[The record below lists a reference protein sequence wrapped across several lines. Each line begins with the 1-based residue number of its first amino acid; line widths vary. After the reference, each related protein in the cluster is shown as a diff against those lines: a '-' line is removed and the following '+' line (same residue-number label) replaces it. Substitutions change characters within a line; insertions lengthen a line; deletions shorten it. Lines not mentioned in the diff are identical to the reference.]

1 MKFEIKSRWSMKTIF
16 ECELDVKF
24 DNSPEKIRLGE
35 AVKNA
40 VLSGADLSG
49 AVLRGADLR
58 GAVLRGAVLR
68 GAVLRG
74 AVLRGADLIG
84 ANLIDADLRGAVLRG
99 ANLIGAVLSG
109 AVLRGANLIGADLIG
124 ANLIGA
130 DLREN
135 LEGVPFIKDIHQ
147 TVYNACTVSPDAL
160 DMVGWHK
167 CETTHCRAG
176 WVVTLAG
183 EGGKALE
190 FAMGTPAAAAIIY
203 LKSDPKLEKMPD
215 FYCSNEEALADMKR
229 LADAERD
236 AA

>member
-1 MKFEIKSRWSMKTIF
+1 MELKSIYGTVIF
-16 ECELDVKF
+16 ALDGAKSVLELVTAAYAAKK
-24 DNSPEKIRLGE
+24 SLRG
-35 AVKNA
+35 A

-49 AVLRGADLR
+49 AVLNGADLRGADLRGADLRDAVLSGADLRDAVLSGAVLSGADLR

-68 GAVLRG
+68 DAV
-74 AVLRGADLIG
+74 
-84 ANLIDADLRGAVLRG
+84 
-99 ANLIGAVLSG
+99 
-109 AVLRGANLIGADLIG
+109 
-124 ANLIGA
+124 
-130 DLREN
+130 LREN

-147 TVYNACTVSPDAL
+147 TVYNACTVPPDAL
-160 DMVGWHK
+160 DMVDWHK

-183 EGGKALE
+183 EGGKALK

>member
-40 VLSGADLSG
+40 VLSGADL
-49 AVLRGADLR
+49 
-58 GAVLRGAVLR
+58 
-68 GAVLRG
+68 
-74 AVLRGADLIG
+74 
-84 ANLIDADLRGAVLRG
+84 
-99 ANLIGAVLSG
+99 
-109 AVLRGANLIGADLIG
+109 
-124 ANLIGA
+124 
-130 DLREN
+130 REN

-147 TVYNACTVSPDAL
+147 TVYNACTVPPDAL

>member
-1 MKFEIKSRWSMKTIF
+1 MELKSIYGTVIF
-16 ECELDVKF
+16 ALDGAKSVLELVTAAYAAKK
-24 DNSPEKIRLGE
+24 SLRG
-35 AVKNA
+35 A

-49 AVLRGADLR
+49 ADLRGAVLRDAVLSGADLSGADLRGADLR
-58 GAVLRGAVLR
+58 GADLSGAV
-68 GAVLRG
+68 
-74 AVLRGADLIG
+74 LIG
-84 ANLIDADLRGAVLRG
+84 ANL
-99 ANLIGAVLSG
+99 S
-109 AVLRGANLIGADLIG
+109 G

-147 TVYNACTVSPDAL
+147 TVYNACTVPPDAL

-183 EGGKALE
+183 EGGKALK